1 MSKIYI
7 FGIGGTGS
15 RVIKSLTMLLASG
28 VQMDSDAIVPIIID
42 PDVAAADLTRTV
54 DLIHTFNNIRGKL
67 TFTTDTQCDFFRTEI
82 RELLPG
88 FRMNLEN
95 TQNLRF
101 KEYIQLST
109 MDRANQAFAKI
120 LFSDDNLN
128 SDMEVG
134 FKGNPNIGSV
144 VLNRFT
150 QSVQFLDFASDFQGG
165 DKIFIISSIFGGT
178 GASGFPVLLKNLRT
192 LLQKDSQFPNGKEIQ
207 DCVIGAISV
216 LPYFGVKPK
225 DESAIDQATFISK
238 TKAALTYYNQ
248 NMSTIDLLYYLADDI
263 KNKYENNEGGE
274 NQKNDAHLMELAAAL
289 AIVDFDKSI
298 KERSPQTIYREF
310 GVKSNSENL
319 TLPDLCDMT
328 YDTIAKPLTQFTLFC
343 KFINEQLSDS
353 IRQKLPWTVR
363 FNEKKWF
370 ADRYAKSYINR
381 FVAEYVTWLTEMQN
395 NKRGFAPFELGENRN
410 AVFSLVKGCE
420 TKKVLFR
427 VDSNY
432 ALFDGYLNKK
442 EKKFKEG
449 LSLEQRFM
457 ELFYTVTE
465 ELINDK
471 IRL

>member
-363 FNEKKWF
+363 FNEKMV
-370 ADRYAKSYINR
+370 R
-381 FVAEYVTWLTEMQN
+381 
-395 NKRGFAPFELGENRN
+395 
-410 AVFSLVKGCE
+410 
-420 TKKVLFR
+420 
-427 VDSNY
+427 
-432 ALFDGYLNKK
+432 
-442 EKKFKEG
+442 
-449 LSLEQRFM
+449 
-457 ELFYTVTE
+457 
-465 ELINDK
+465 
-471 IRL
+471 